1 MCIRDSFICHPRKT
15 EAFLRKGDISGTA
28 DLTNAADNVFM
39 VHRVNA
45 DFMMRYRSV
54 YPKLEIQPDVGNV
67 VEIMKNRDLGVVDE
81 MIKLYFDRRS
91 RTMSD
96 VKGLPP
102 QHAWSEKIEQMLME
116 GFTRVN
122 QGELP
127 MEWR

>member
-1 MCIRDSFICHPRKT
+1 MGINKNEGI
-15 EAFLRKGDISGTA
+15 LRI
-28 DLTNAADNVFM
+28 LNNAANSCSC
-39 VHRVNA
+39 
-45 DFMMRYRSV
+45 SV

>member
-1 MCIRDSFICHPRKT
+1 
-15 EAFLRKGDISGTA
+15 
-28 DLTNAADNVFM
+28 
-39 VHRVNA
+39 
-45 DFMMRYRSV
+45 
-54 YPKLEIQPDVGNV
+54 
-67 VEIMKNRDLGVVDE
+67 

-91 RTMSD
+91 RTMSG

>member
-1 MCIRDSFICHPRKT
+1 MMKRFFTVILSVVFIVLLIPL
-15 EAFLRKGDISGTA
+15 A
-28 DLTNAADNVFM
+28 
-39 VHRVNA
+39 
-45 DFMMRYRSV
+45 
-54 YPKLEIQPDVGNV
+54 V